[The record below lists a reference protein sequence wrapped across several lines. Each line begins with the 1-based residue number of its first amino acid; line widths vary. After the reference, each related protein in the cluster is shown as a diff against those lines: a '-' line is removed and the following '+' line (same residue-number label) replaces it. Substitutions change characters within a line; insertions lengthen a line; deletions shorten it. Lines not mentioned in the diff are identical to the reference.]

1 MAKKPK
7 KQAGKASKKNK
18 TKNSFSST
26 LKKNYPIL
34 AQISKTRNPSRI
46 TSILKELPNSGVNSV
61 CECLFN
67 ALYSK
72 NLDKRSLDKLKKL
85 SSSTKENI
93 RALALA
99 PKNRGFKQKRIL
111 LAQSGS
117 GIGTVIASVLP
128 LLLSLFTKK

>member
-1 MAKKPK
+1 LYIH
-7 KQAGKASKKNK
+7 QS
-18 TKNSFSST
+18 SFP
-26 LKKNYPIL
+26 LRVIYIL
-34 AQISKTRNPSRI
+34 IGQLWLN
-46 TSILKELPNSGVNSV
+46 
-61 CECLFN
+61 N

-99 PKNRGFKQKRIL
+99 PRNRGFKQKRIL